1 MIDIADGAALGP
13 IYVDKGGFPKP
24 SCYHNAY
31 TDGFATIFS
40 TTDPAYRA
48 TRAKAV
54 APLFSSAAIHRDREH
69 LYQCVERFV
78 QNLRKYKEVS
88 KSRPVDLQRYTRA
101 LGLDVLAS
109 YLFRHRPSKIQMQIE
124 EGAMIPWLDFIVDA
138 GQFFYFPA
146 RFFRFCVAA
155 YSRFRPQGRSEA
167 NASKLVREY
176 TMDLASDAESKDNT
190 FQRKLLKQGVSRE
203 EIAAECKSM
212 MVAGTHSFGS
222 VLAMTLWHLAKEP
235 TVHDKLRAEI
245 SEGRAHGVDVQQLP
259 YLQNVVKEGHRVA
272 PANAT
277 RLPRVVPSTGWH
289 FDGYFFPP
297 GTTVGVAAP
306 QLFFNPNVFHDPE
319 KFRPD
324 RWLDPSA
331 EMSRD
336 LVPFSLGIRQC
347 IARNL
352 ATAELS
358 MAVEKV
364 VESGVLQSAQPV
376 KDNIEVWEWFN
387 VAVKGNRIELFWPEA
402 LN

>member
-1 MIDIADGAALGP
+1 MSLKEPVNVVSSLLSATLLLLPASIIVTAVVTCIYRVCFHPLGRVPGPLLAKCTSLWQILHSYVGDECTIMQTLHHRYGNVVRIGPNMIDIADGAALGP

-235 TVHDKLRAEI
+235 TVY
-245 SEGRAHGVDVQQLP
+245 S
-259 YLQNVVKEGHRVA
+259 
-272 PANAT
+272 
-277 RLPRVVPSTGWH
+277 S
-289 FDGYFFPP
+289 
-297 GTTVGVAAP
+297 
-306 QLFFNPNVFHDPE
+306 
-319 KFRPD
+319 
-324 RWLDPSA
+324 
-331 EMSRD
+331 
-336 LVPFSLGIRQC
+336 
-347 IARNL
+347 
-352 ATAELS
+352 
-358 MAVEKV
+358 
-364 VESGVLQSAQPV
+364 
-376 KDNIEVWEWFN
+376 
-387 VAVKGNRIELFWPEA
+387 
-402 LN
+402 